1 MGAPAHPVGVCRAG
15 PPVVFLAGV
24 LLPWRSWFN
33 GLQDNDFSMKDLNS
47 LFHFTQRLLIAGVA
61 LVLLS
66 STASAQWT
74 WTPQTG
80 RWINLKQL
88 PKETPE
94 LQMEYAR
101 GLLIEKDYK
110 KAWRETGKFVQFYGD
125 SDFADENQFLRGEI
139 RQAQGKYMEAAKQ
152 YQQVLANYPSTDLY
166 DDAIEKQYE
175 IGDTYYEAG
184 LKQVDKKW
192 SLFRKRPLKRAVE
205 VYSMVIDNEPF
216 SPAAAEAQ
224 YKVGLCQ
231 YTREEYLEA
240 AFEYRRVVE
249 DYAGSEWVDEASY
262 GLAMCYT
269 KMSLPPEYDQAP
281 SQLTIDSINNHAARF
296 PDDERNAELQ
306 NISTEMYNNI
316 AEQRLLTAKFY
327 ERRRKFPSAKL
338 YYEVVA
344 SQFPDA
350 PAAEQAKTWLAEHEA
365 VEHIGMRRARFS
377 GEE

>member
-1 MGAPAHPVGVCRAG
+1 
-15 PPVVFLAGV
+15 
-24 LLPWRSWFN
+24 
-33 GLQDNDFSMKDLNS
+33 MKDPNILKH
-47 LFHFTQRLLIAGVA
+47 LGQRLLITGVA
-61 LVLLS
+61 LLLFS
-66 STASAQWT
+66 ATAAAQWT

-125 SDFADENQFLRGEI
+125 SDYADENQFLRGEI

-152 YQQVLANYPSTDLY
+152 YQQVLANYPSTELY
-166 DDAIEKQYE
+166 DDAIERQYE
-175 IGDTYYEAG
+175 IGDTYYEEG
-184 LKQVDKKW
+184 LKRVDSKW
-192 SLFRKRPLKRAVE
+192 RLFRKRPLKRAVE
-205 VYSMVIDNEPF
+205 VYSMVIDNGPF

-231 YTREEYLEA
+231 YTRKEYLEA

-249 DYAGSEWVDEASY
+249 DYSGSEWVDEASY
-262 GLAMCYT
+262 GLAMCYH
-269 KMSLPPEYDQAP
+269 KMSLAPEYDQEP
-281 SQLTIDSINNHAARF
+281 SQLTIDSINNHTARY
-296 PDDERNAELQ
+296 PDDARNAELQ
-306 NISTEMYNNI
+306 TISTEMYNNI

-327 ERRRKFPSAKL
+327 ERRRKFPSAKI

-344 SQFPDA
+344 SQYPDA
-350 PAAEQAKTWLAEHEA
+350 PAAEQAKAWLASHEQ
-365 VEHIGMRRARFS
+365 VEHIGQRRARFS